1 MKQLSLRYG
10 VFIIC
15 FALFL
20 LYLITPSFIP
30 WFPFLIVL
38 AFVGLTVKSTID
50 GIRLKKALLQQIDII
65 EQKIQTELIQ
75 KVKGISKN
83 QYEKINKIAL
93 IEKRCSENQELK
105 IWERH
110 KRSYQLL
117 PNSLLALGLL
127 GTFLGITMN
136 LFLISRNTGGELQL
150 QKALPDIIGSMAI
163 AFVSSLAALAGSV
176 FLTKF
181 HPTYDL
187 DLEKDKLLISLED
200 YLDNDFFL
208 SQNQPTVAEKIDVLI
223 KSIDNYSK
231 SLNTFITTLPKNTQD
246 FQNAVT
252 AASNILN
259 TSANNFQAVA
269 NQSSQSM
276 QTGANVL
283 SNATNNLVR
292 LTTTFSDITS
302 SLRDSTKSFD
312 KAIDKLED
320 YADNLQDI
328 GKALVNNSSQIQSLI
343 QNNQQNLNQVSDRLV
358 QNANTLSATSQSFNN
373 HVSQLTTSLSQHTG
387 QVGNHN
393 NRLQSLAG
401 VIENTTQSSN
411 TNISQVVSV
420 LNQNAS
426 LVSNQINQLQNIA
439 ENIDRN
445 AQTMKQIQTNFSDLL
460 NALVQLQKTGG

>member
-1 MKQLSLRYG
+1 MNQLSLRYG

-15 FALFL
+15 FILFL
-20 LYLITPSFIP
+20 LYLVTPSFIP

-50 GIRLKKALLQQIDII
+50 GIRLKNALLQQIDII
-65 EQKIQTELIQ
+65 EQKIQTEIVQ

-136 LFLISRNTGGELQL
+136 LFLISRNTAGELQL
-150 QKALPDIIGSMAI
+150 QTALPDIIGSMAI

-231 SLNTFITTLPKNTQD
+231 SLN
-246 FQNAVT
+246 
-252 AASNILN
+252 
-259 TSANNFQAVA
+259 
-269 NQSSQSM
+269 
-276 QTGANVL
+276 
-283 SNATNNLVR
+283 
-292 LTTTFSDITS
+292 
-302 SLRDSTKSFD
+302 SF
-312 KAIDKLED
+312 
-320 YADNLQDI
+320 
-328 GKALVNNSSQIQSLI
+328 
-343 QNNQQNLNQVSDRLV
+343 
-358 QNANTLSATSQSFNN
+358 F
-373 HVSQLTTSLSQHTG
+373 
-387 QVGNHN
+387 
-393 NRLQSLAG
+393 
-401 VIENTTQSSN
+401 
-411 TNISQVVSV
+411 
-420 LNQNAS
+420 
-426 LVSNQINQLQNIA
+426 
-439 ENIDRN
+439 
-445 AQTMKQIQTNFSDLL
+445 
-460 NALVQLQKTGG
+460 

>member
-1 MKQLSLRYG
+1 MNQLSLRYG

-15 FALFL
+15 FVLFL

-50 GIRLKKALLQQIDII
+50 GIRLKNALLQQIDII
-65 EQKIQTELIQ
+65 EQKIQTELLQ

-223 KSIDNYSK
+223 QSIDNYSK
-231 SLNTFITTLPKNTQD
+231 SLNSFVTTLPKNTQD

-252 AASNILN
+252 AASNTLN

-283 SNATNNLVR
+283 SNATNNLAR

-328 GKALVNNSSQIQSLI
+328 GDALVKNSSQIQSLI
-343 QNNQQNLNQVSDRLV
+343 QNNQQNLTHVSDRLV
-358 QNANTLSATSQSFNN
+358 QNANTLSASSQSFNTN
-373 HVSQLTTSLSQHTG
+373 VSQLTTSLTQHTG

>member
-1 MKQLSLRYG
+1 MKQVSIRYG

-15 FALFL
+15 FVLLL

-50 GIRLKKALLQQIDII
+50 GIRLKNALLKQVNTI
-65 EQKIQTELIQ
+65 EQTIQVELLQKI
-75 KVKGISKN
+75 KGISKN
-83 QYEKINKIAL
+83 QQEKINKLAL

-105 IWERH
+105 IWERN
-110 KRSYQLL
+110 KRSYQAL
-117 PNSLLALGLL
+117 PNSLLAIGLL

-136 LFLISRNTGGELQL
+136 LFLISRNTAGELQL
-150 QKALPDIIGSMAI
+150 QTALPDIIGSMAI

-187 DLEKDKLLISLED
+187 DIEKEKLLISLED
-200 YLDNDFFL
+200 YLDNDFFI
-208 SQNQPTVAEKIDVLI
+208 SQNQPTVGDKIDVLI

-231 SLNTFITTLPKNTQD
+231 SLNNFITTLPKNTQD

-252 AASNILN
+252 AASNTLN

-283 SNATNNLVR
+283 SNATNNLAR

-312 KAIDKLED
+312 KTIDKLED

-328 GKALVNNSSQIQSLI
+328 GEALVNNSSQIQNLI
-343 QNNQQNLNQVSDRLV
+343 QNNQQNLTHVSDRLL

-373 HVSQLTTSLSQHTG
+373 NISQLTTSLTQHTG

-393 NRLQSLAG
+393 NRLQNLVG
-401 VIENTTQSSN
+401 VIESTTQSSN
-411 TNISQVVSV
+411 TNVSQVVSG

-426 LVSNQINQLQNIA
+426 ILNSQINHLQNIA
-439 ENIDRN
+439 EKLEHNT
-445 AQTMKQIQTNFSDLL
+445 QTMKSIQTNFSDLL
-460 NALVQLQKTGG
+460 AALAKLQKSQ